1 MDFTLTPRLLDLQQR
16 TRRFIADEVIPLEGD
31 GRQTPHGPSEACA
44 RNRSSAHDAP
54 AC

>member
-1 MDFTLTPRLLDLQQR
+1 MDLTLTPRLLDLQQR

-31 GRQTPHGPSEACA
+31 GRQTRTGRPNPCA
-44 RNRSSAHDAP
+44 RNWSSAHDAP